1 MLGLGGLGVK
11 KTGGAVLFA
20 ICFEL
25 SCFKFFDIHLVIIAF
40 PVLKIIQLVVSV
52 LHQNEEGIGISIP
65 DVQEIS
71 QDTRDFPRA
80 KTKGNFEGHVGGA
93 RIQCRTSIQVK
104 GDDD

>member
-25 SCFKFFDIHLVIIAF
+25 SYSKFFDIHLVIIAF

-65 DVQEIS
+65 DIQEIS

-80 KTKGNFEGHVGGA
+80 
-93 RIQCRTSIQVK
+93 
-104 GDDD
+104 